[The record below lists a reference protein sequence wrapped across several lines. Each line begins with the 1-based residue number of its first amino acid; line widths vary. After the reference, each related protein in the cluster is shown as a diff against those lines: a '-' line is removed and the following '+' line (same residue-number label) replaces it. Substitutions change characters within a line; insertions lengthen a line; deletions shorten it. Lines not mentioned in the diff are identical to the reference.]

1 MTSAALQ
8 QFTDAAKSLEPQIR
22 ASAEESEQTRR
33 LSLPLIKAIAQAG
46 LFRLWRPRSLGGEEV
61 DAATAVR
68 VIEEVS
74 RIDGTTGWCLAIGS
88 NTSLPSGYL
97 PAQAARDIY
106 GSDPD
111 LVTAG
116 TWPPL
121 GEAVVTEGGYRATGR
136 WPFASGCQ
144 HSEWIQGGCR
154 ILEGDQP
161 RLRPDGTPVT
171 RVLFFRAA
179 SLSVPPAATTC
190 HTSSRVW

>member
-111 LVTAG
+111 LVTAALG
-116 TWPPL
+116 RPWAKPL
-121 GEAVVTEGGYRATGR
+121 SQRAVT
-136 WPFASGCQ
+136 
-144 HSEWIQGGCR
+144 
-154 ILEGDQP
+154 
-161 RLRPDGTPVT
+161 
-171 RVLFFRAA
+171 
-179 SLSVPPAATTC
+179 VPPAGGRSPAAVSIQSGSRAAAGSSKAISRACGRTARQ
-190 HTSSRVW
+190 SRVSCSSAPLR